1 MKLEADSLDKAKRIK
16 DGDEKPF
23 SILIPV
29 YNEEEILESS
39 VKAIISKVPKT
50 KRGFELLICENGS
63 TDETVRIA
71 KKLKKEMKIFNYFS
85 LGEPNYG
92 KALQKGIENAK
103 YDRIIVF
110 EIDYYSM
117 EFLTESL
124 HLLDKFDLIVGSKRA
139 PGAIDKRPYLRRFIT
154 WGFNASLK
162 VLLGFKG
169 TDTHGLKAFKRDKLL
184 PIARSCKVFNNLF
197 STEFVIRAQRAG
209 LNIKELPAVI
219 AELRGTRVGV
229 FHRIPEALVNLAQL
243 FWVIRFKK

>member
-1 MKLEADSLDKAKRIK
+1 MKLEADNLEKAKK
-16 DGDEKPF
+16 TKGSGEKPF

-29 YNEEEILESS
+29 YNEEDILESS
-39 VKAIISKVPKT
+39 VKSIISRVPKT
-50 KRGFELLICENGS
+50 KSGFELLICENGS
-63 TDETVRIA
+63 TDGTVRIA
-71 KKLKKEMKIFNYFS
+71 EKLKKEIEIFNYFC

-103 YDRIIVF
+103 YDRIVVF
-110 EIDYYSM
+110 EIDFYSM
-117 EFLTESL
+117 EFLSESL
-124 HLLDKFDLIVGSKRA
+124 NLLDKFDLVIGSKRA

-162 VLLGFKG
+162 ILLGFKG

-209 LNIKELPAVI
+209 LKIKELPAVI

-229 FHRIPEALVNLAQL
+229 LHRIPEALVNLAQL

>member
-1 MKLEADSLDKAKRIK
+1 LEKVKRVK

-29 YNEEEILESS
+29 YNEEDILESS
-39 VKAIISKVPKT
+39 VKSIISRVPKT
-50 KRGFELLICENGS
+50 KSRFELLICENGS
-63 TDETVRIA
+63 TDGTVRIA
-71 KKLKKEMKIFNYFS
+71 EKLKKEIKNFNYFC

-92 KALQKGIENAK
+92 KALQKGIGTAK
-103 YDRIIVF
+103 YDRIVVF
-110 EIDYYSM
+110 EIDFYSM
-117 EFLTESL
+117 EFLSESL
-124 HLLDKFDLIVGSKRA
+124 NLLDKFDLVVGSKRA

-154 WGFNASLK
+154 WGFNTSLK
-162 VLLGFKG
+162 ILLGFKG

-209 LNIKELPAVI
+209 LKIKELPAVI

-229 FHRIPEALVNLAQL
+229 LHRIPEALVNLAQL

>member
-1 MKLEADSLDKAKRIK
+1 MKLEADNLEKVKKSK
-16 DGDEKPF
+16 DGGEKPF

-29 YNEEEILESS
+29 YNEEDILESS
-39 VKAIISKVPKT
+39 VKAIFSKIPKT
-50 KRGFELLICENGS
+50 KSRFELLICENGS
-63 TDETVRIA
+63 TDGTVAIA
-71 KKLKKEMKIFNYFS
+71 EKLKKEIKFFNYFC

-110 EIDYYSM
+110 EIDFYSM
-117 EFLTESL
+117 EFLSESL
-124 HLLDKFDLIVGSKRA
+124 NLLDKFDLVVGSKRA
-139 PGAIDKRPYLRRFIT
+139 PGAIDKRPLIRRFIT

-162 VLLGFKG
+162 ILLGFKG
-169 TDTHGLKAFKRDKLL
+169 TDTHGLKAFRRDKLL
-184 PIARSCKVFNNLF
+184 PIALSCKVFNNLF

-209 LNIKELPAVI
+209 LKIKELPAVI

-229 FHRIPEALVNLAQL
+229 LHRIPEALVNLAQL